1 MLPIL
6 LGDKMGTARYCYIV
20 NQFYLDYP
28 HLKNILDEFDESKHN
43 VRTHLCLNLKYNNC
57 NVLVPLRKKLGEPV
71 RAFGRIGFSV
81 PSQSKPNAG
90 LDYRYTMIINNPKYF
105 RYDTPR
111 ITNIQQLIINENY
124 NIIQKQVIEYIDS
137 YVKVANKD
145 RVDKTARFRVS
156 SLINF
161 NSELNVRLKTP

>member
-1 MLPIL
+1 
-6 LGDKMGTARYCYIV
+6 
-20 NQFYLDYP
+20 
-28 HLKNILDEFDESKHN
+28 
-43 VRTHLCLNLKYNNC
+43 
-57 NVLVPLRKKLGEPV
+57 
-71 RAFGRIGFSV
+71 
-81 PSQSKPNAG
+81 
-90 LDYRYTMIINNPKYF
+90 MIINNPKYF

-111 ITNIQQLIINENY
+111 ITNKQQLIINENY

>member
-1 MLPIL
+1 M
-6 LGDKMGTARYCYIV
+6 
-20 NQFYLDYP
+20 
-28 HLKNILDEFDESKHN
+28 
-43 VRTHLCLNLKYNNC
+43 CLNLKYNNC

-71 RAFGRIGFSV
+71 RAFGRIVFSV

-90 LDYRYTMIINNPKYF
+90 LDYRYTMINPKYF

-111 ITNIQQLIINENY
+111 ITNKQQLIINENY